1 LNFAPDRVEA
11 FHVEALA
18 PWLKGSSRFDL
29 TTRLQILMFKPGQSG
44 NPAGRPKG
52 ARNKL
57 EESFL
62 KDMLADWKDNGPT
75 AIKAAREDDPAA
87 YLKVV
92 ASLLPKDINLNAD
105 LSEAFVR
112 MLDVIS
118 NDARP
123 VAAGVAEQPQQPAP
137 VRH

>member
-1 LNFAPDRVEA
+1 
-11 FHVEALA
+11 
-18 PWLKGSSRFDL
+18 
-29 TTRLQILMFKPGQSG
+29 MFKPGQSG